1 MAETQLSTPGKDL
14 VHKLASILVIGLF
27 GWVLYRTVTGIGEPG
42 TPDVPLLML
51 IFLAGVNCLTAQAR
65 QLSWQYVLPAAAITA
80 LIGSVAFVTSFY
92 GGIPFGPLI
101 FGPAAGESVTSK
113 LPWSVPVI
121 WIVVL
126 FNSRG
131 VGRLIMR
138 PWRKLKTYGFWLIGL
153 TVALSTLFDLGL
165 DPFLAR
171 INHYWLWQP
180 TKFNLTWQGA
190 PLINFLG
197 WAVVTLF
204 ILAFATP
211 LLIKKQP
218 GQKSQPD
225 YHPLVTWVGAMVLF
239 ALAAG
244 SHGLWLV
251 VAVDAVIVA
260 AAVIAAIRGARW

>member
-1 MAETQLSTPGKDL
+1 MAETQLSTRGKN
-14 VHKLASILVIGLF
+14 LAHTLTTILVIGLF
-27 GWVLYRTVTGIGEPG
+27 GWVLYRTAMGIGEPG
-42 TPDVPLLML
+42 TPDGPLLAL
-51 IFLAGVNCLTAQAR
+51 ILLAGINGLTAQAR
-65 QLSWQYVLPAAAITA
+65 QLSWQYVLPAAGITA
-80 LIGSVAFVTSFY
+80 LIGSVAFATTFY

-101 FGPAAGESVTSK
+101 FGPAAGDSLAGN
-113 LPWSVPVI
+113 LPWSVPII

-138 PWRKLKTYGFWLIGL
+138 PRRKMKTYGFWLIGL
-153 TVALSTLFDLGL
+153 TVGLSLLFDLGM
-165 DPFLAR
+165 DPFLSR

-225 YHPLVTWVGAMVLF
+225 YHPLILWLGAMGLF

-244 SHGLWLV
+244 RHGLWSAV
-251 VAVDAVIVA
+251 GVDAVIVVA
-260 AAVIAAIRGARW
+260 AAVPAIRGARW